1 MWILLAVVSS
11 LCLGVYDVFKK
22 LSLSGNNVLTVLF
35 LNTLFCAL
43 LMSPVIVNGMVVA
56 DTGLAGCDIGHFRII
71 FKALIVLGSWLL
83 GYFSIKE
90 LPLTIVGPINATRP
104 IIVLVGALL
113 IFGERLNWMQWLG
126 VGLGVCSL
134 YLVSCI
140 GRREGFSLRHSR
152 WLWMAMGAMM
162 LGAMSGLYD
171 KYLLQI
177 YNPLE
182 VQAWYL
188 LYQCVIMGVVIFI
201 IKRIKGDKL
210 PFVWKWTI
218 PCVSIFLTVADMAYF
233 YSLSLD
239 DSMVS
244 VVSMVRRGSVLVSF
258 VYGVL
263 VLREKNVKM
272 KLIDLSILLI
282 GLIFLVLGSS
292 RTLI

>member
-1 MWILLAVVSS
+1 MQRIGAILKSPNRYQQLSTIAFAICVSIRY
-11 LCLGVYDVFKK
+11 G
-22 LSLSGNNVLTVLF
+22 
-35 LNTLFCAL
+35 
-43 LMSPVIVNGMVVA
+43 
-56 DTGLAGCDIGHFRII
+56 II
-71 FKALIVLGSWLL
+71 D
-83 GYFSIKE
+83 Y
-90 LPLTIVGPINATRP
+90 PR
-104 IIVLVGALL
+104 
-113 IFGERLNWMQWLG
+113 
-126 VGLGVCSL
+126 
-134 YLVSCI
+134 
-140 GRREGFSLRHSR
+140 
-152 WLWMAMGAMM
+152 
-162 LGAMSGLYD
+162 
-171 KYLLQI
+171 QI

-263 VLREKNVKM
+263 VLREKDVKM